1 MPAFQFYQPIN
12 VRYGDLDPQGHVNN
26 ASYLT
31 YLEEARIGYIKQLG
45 LWTGGSFLDIGIIV
59 ADAQVTFRMP
69 LVYGVQVQVGVKV
82 ESIGGKSLKMAYSIE
97 DHEAKIYAKAST
109 VLVAFDYHSGKTIL
123 VPDDWRSAINS
134 FEGINV

>member
-1 MPAFQFYQPIN
+1 MPAFQFYQPIS

-45 LWTGGSFLDIGIIV
+45 LWTSESFLDIGIIV
-59 ADAQVTFRMP
+59 ADAQVTFRKP

-97 DHEAKIYAKAST
+97 DNEANVYATAST
-109 VLVAFDYHSGKTIL
+109 VLVAFDYYSGKTIP
-123 VPDDWRSAINS
+123 VPDTWRSAING
-134 FEGINV
+134 FEGIGV